1 MTCSPA
7 VIVLI
12 AAHVLEA
19 AAISAPIIHVS
30 ADTWILSNDH
40 IEFQEVVLGE
50 NSDLLWHE

>member
-19 AAISAPIIHVS
+19 AAISAPVIHVTTN
-30 ADTWILSNDH
+30 TWILSNDH
-40 IEFQEVVLGE
+40 IECQEEVVLGE
-50 NSDLLWHE
+50 NSGLS